1 MAQRLRGLA
10 AAPGDLE
17 GVRIVAHEA
26 QRHARRALHV
36 LRRDVQHARGLAGL
50 GHVVVLRLVHLHD
63 THAPGA
69 VKDEVEAGQARV
81 HGARLAA
88 ARRVAGGAKVHSR
101 LALELVAGLR
111 QEAGHRLLTLLL
123 PLLPALRVHGSD
135 VLLEVRCL
143 GEARVAV

>member
-1 MAQRLRGLA
+1 MWSCC
-10 AAPGDLE
+10 DSSTS
-17 GVRIVAHEA
+17 I
-26 QRHARRALHV
+26 
-36 LRRDVQHARGLAGL
+36 
-50 GHVVVLRLVHLHD
+50 HD

-123 PLLPALRVHGSD
+123 PLLPALRVRGSD
-135 VLLEVRCL
+135 VLLEVPLPSVHEEVCL
-143 GEARVAV
+143 EGAG